1 MYLPLETFEQLEGFF
16 WILVRVSTLFF
27 LLPIFGARNIPS
39 LWKAGLSFV
48 IAIVL
53 TPVVPAP
60 RNLPVTAAE
69 IILCIASE
77 MLMGLI
83 LAITIRMFLAA
94 SEMAGQFMS
103 FQMGFSMASAIDPQ
117 TGAQSNV
124 LTQFIYIFT
133 LLVFFSMD
141 GHHIFIRIMANSFY
155 SVPVNSISLK
165 PSIANELIKSGTSMF
180 VLGIK
185 IAAPILVA
193 LFLSN
198 LCLGIIARTVP
209 QVNILMVGFPVNL
222 SIGFVLF
229 CLILMNIYPLI
240 FSMKESMGKSLIR
253 LLGLM

>member
-16 WILVRVSTLFF
+16 WILVRVGTLFF

-60 RNLPVTAAE
+60 QNLPVTAPE
-69 IILCIASE
+69 IILGVTSE

-94 SEMAGQFMS
+94 TEMAGQFMS

-133 LLVFFSMD
+133 LLLFFSMD

-155 SVPVNSISLK
+155 SVPVNSISFK
-165 PSIANELIKSGTSMF
+165 PAIANELIKAGTAMF

-229 CLILMNIYPLI
+229 CFILMNIYPLV
-240 FSMKESMGKSLIR
+240 FNMKESMGKSLIR

>member
-1 MYLPLETFEQLEGFF
+1 MFLPLETFEQLEGFF
-16 WILVRVSTLFF
+16 WILVRVGTLFF
-27 LLPIFGARNIPS
+27 LLPLFGARNIPS

-48 IAIVL
+48 VAIVL

-60 RNLPVTAAE
+60 QNLPVSGPE
-69 IILCIASE
+69 IILGIAAE
-77 MLMGLI
+77 VLMGLI
-83 LAITIRMFLAA
+83 LAITIRMFMAA
-94 SEMAGQFMS
+94 AEMAGQFMS

-133 LLVFFSMD
+133 LLLFFSMD
-141 GHHIFIRIMANSFY
+141 GHHMFIRVMANSFY
-155 SVPVNSISLK
+155 SVPINSISFK
-165 PSIANELIKSGTSMF
+165 SAIANELIRAGSSMF
-180 VLGIK
+180 LLGLK

-222 SIGFVLF
+222 SIGFMLF
-229 CLILMNIYPLI
+229 CLILLNVYPLI
-240 FSMKESMGKSLIR
+240 FDMKNSIGRSLVR
-253 LLGLM
+253 LLGFM

>member
-16 WILVRVSTLFF
+16 WILVRVGTLFF

-60 RNLPVTAAE
+60 QNLPVTAPG
-69 IILCIASE
+69 IILGVTSE

-83 LAITIRMFLAA
+83 LAITIRIFLAA
-94 SEMAGQFMS
+94 TEMAGQFMS

-133 LLVFFSMD
+133 LLIFFSMD
-141 GHHIFIRIMANSFY
+141 GHHMFIRIMANSFY
-155 SVPVNSISLK
+155 SVPINSISFK
-165 PSIANELIKSGTSMF
+165 PGIANELIKAGTSMF
-180 VLGIK
+180 TLGIK

-222 SIGFVLF
+222 SIGFVF
-229 CLILMNIYPLI
+229 FILILMNIYPLI
-240 FSMKESMGKSLIR
+240 FNMKESMVKSLIR